1 VKRDLLQSLTWAAI
15 CLLIVFIV
23 ARAAR
28 HDAVYRYRRG
38 LHLSGERQPT
48 KKELRQLINGIKS
61 LTGFLAIEIDANGDF
76 MIADRSQFSGGS
88 ARARELFTA
97 AIDGEESFTIESCGH
112 SPLIAFAQLDS
123 PLRYTD
129 GRGRSYEDWRIRID
143 FADFRE
149 LRGDEAAIAS
159 FGPGM
164 AFMHE
169 LTHAVLQYPDPV
181 DANDQLGDCERYLN
195 RIRADLKLPVREHY
209 YPKNRLAVVLGSL
222 AEISQGTITFAQ
234 DDENPKKQKE
244 FPVTFDLN
252 RVFDLSKARPRG
264 VVLHSELLARR
275 ANQ

>member
-1 VKRDLLQSLTWAAI
+1 VKRDLLKSLTLAAI
-15 CLLIVFIV
+15 CLLTVFSG

-28 HDAVYRYRRG
+28 NDSVYRYRRG
-38 LHLSGERQPT
+38 LHLSGEHQPT
-48 KKELRQLINGIKS
+48 KKELHLLINGIKS
-61 LTGFLAIEIDANGDF
+61 LTGFSTIEIDVHGDF

-88 ARARELFTA
+88 ARARELFIA
-97 AIDGEESFTIESCGH
+97 AVNGEESFTIESCGH

-129 GRGRSYEDWRIRID
+129 GTGRSYEDWRIRID

-169 LTHAVLQYPDPV
+169 LTHAILRYPDPV

-195 RIRADLKLPVREHY
+195 RIRAELKLPAREHY
-209 YPKNRLAVVLGSL
+209 YPKNRFAVVFGSL
-222 AEISQGTITFAQ
+222 SEISQGTITFVQ
-234 DDENPKKQKE
+234 DDESQEKQKE

-252 RVFDLSKARPRG
+252 KVFDLSKARPRG

-275 ANQ
+275 SNQ

>member
-1 VKRDLLQSLTWAAI
+1 VKRDLLKSLTLAAI
-15 CLLIVFIV
+15 CLLTVFSV

-28 HDAVYRYRRG
+28 NDSVYRYRKG
-38 LHLSGERQPT
+38 LHLSRERQPT
-48 KKELRQLINGIKS
+48 KKELRLLINGIKS
-61 LTGFLAIEIDANGDF
+61 LTGFLAIEIDDNGDF
-76 MIADRSQFSGGS
+76 IIADRSQISGGS
-88 ARARELFTA
+88 ARARALFTT

-123 PLRYTD
+123 PLRYSD
-129 GRGRSYEDWRIRID
+129 GTGRSYEDWRIRID

-159 FGPGM
+159 FGPAM

-169 LTHAVLQYPDPV
+169 LTHAILRYRDPV

-195 RIRADLKLPVREHY
+195 RIRAELKLPLRGHY
-209 YPKNRLAVVLGSL
+209 YPKNRLANAFGSL
-222 AEISQGTITFAQ
+222 SEISQGTITFVQ
-234 DDENPKKQKE
+234 DGESKKTQ

-252 RVFDLSKARPRG
+252 KVFDVSKARPRG

-275 ANQ
+275 STQ